1 MVVGT
6 GVYENLNE
14 AYPLDKKT
22 LNKVAFRSFLISAG
36 KNAETGEANAWCWAM
51 TPALKKIHENEND
64 LALSMGHN
72 LEYVESGSFF
82 STLTMGVVL
91 SLEAQKADLETIR
104 SVRTTVNMLANSLSH
119 SLMNLL
125 ILSTLAVCCFSAAVS
140 GNVIP
145 VLIFVFAAILVTV
158 ILRFKLIH
166 IGYNQGT
173 KILEKAIKQ
182 KEALKH
188 ASQIMGVFTIG
199 AMIVISTMY
208 ASIST
213 SFLNCVQISS
223 AQSITTT
230 IFNIIPGI
238 FGICMTYLLYVL
250 LTKKN
255 WSILKCV
262 LLVVFV
268 GLLIGYVGFV
278 VYTGTLT
285 A

>member
-6 GVYENLNE
+6 GVYENQNE

-22 LNKVAFRSFLISAG
+22 LQKVALRSFLISAG
-36 KNAETGEANAWCWAM
+36 KNAETGEANGWCWAIS
-51 TPALKKIHENEND
+51 PALKKIHENEND

-72 LEYVESGSFF
+72 LEYVETGSFF
-82 STLTMGVVL
+82 STLAMGVVL

-119 SLMNLL
+119 TLVNLL
-125 ILSTLAVCCFSAAVS
+125 ILSTLAVCCFSSAVN
-140 GNVIP
+140 GNVIA
-145 VLIFVFAAILVTV
+145 IFIYLFVAMLLTIF
-158 ILRFKLIH
+158 LRFRMIEV
-166 IGYNQGT
+166 GYNQGT

-182 KEALKH
+182 KDALKH

-199 AMIVISTMY
+199 SMIVITTIY
-208 ASIST
+208 ASISN

-230 IFNIIPGI
+230 IFNVIPGI
-238 FGICMTYLLYVL
+238 FGIGMTYYLYQC

-255 WSILKCV
+255 WSIMKCV
-262 LLVVFV
+262 LLVLFV
-268 GLLIGYVGFV
+268 GLLLGLVGFV
-278 VYTGTLT
+278 VYNGTLT
-285 A
+285 V